1 MFFGWAIHSVS
12 DGCCNIKHYIENGRK
27 LELLRNLR
35 KLEKSFT
42 SKESDSASSIWKTL
56 NKGGLCYPVDE
67 LKDFSITIL
76 DIIAKNMNVEVY
88 SNEAISKVH
97 DILQENILQLQMK
110 WDFAILNIE
119 QETQIKFDKDISRNL
134 MTTIISK
141 VLHARANVF
150 VKAYRE
156 KTTSRFA
163 RSKASALTG
172 DVNFRT
178 SLKIIQPKQKVTS
191 SKSHELA
198 AASTILLTNSNE
210 ESKNKKQKN
219 S

>member
-1 MFFGWAIHSVS
+1 
-12 DGCCNIKHYIENGRK
+12 
-27 LELLRNLR
+27 
-35 KLEKSFT
+35 
-42 SKESDSASSIWKTL
+42 
-56 NKGGLCYPVDE
+56 
-67 LKDFSITIL
+67 
-76 DIIAKNMNVEVY
+76 MNVEVY
-88 SNEAISKVH
+88 GNEAISKVH